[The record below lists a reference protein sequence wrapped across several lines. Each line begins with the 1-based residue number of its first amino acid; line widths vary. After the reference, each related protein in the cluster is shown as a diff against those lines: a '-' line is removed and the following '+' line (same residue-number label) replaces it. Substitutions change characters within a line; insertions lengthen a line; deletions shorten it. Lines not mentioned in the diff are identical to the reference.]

1 MDLQRAADSDRVH
14 AVRVRNATGLRHQ
27 IYLMLLITDL
37 LCIGLAFG
45 TSTLGPLL
53 DLHFPSWE
61 GLAIATLGLY
71 TGLAVNGGAYSLEAL
86 RSPRVG
92 LRRAVGALT
101 FTFIIIL
108 ILVYFLRADTGLS
121 RSLFAAVVLLSCALL
136 AISRKLVSAA
146 VQRRTGGAFV
156 SEVLILDDTLP
167 IADSESIPQ
176 IDAKAA
182 DLKPNLRDPMM
193 LHRFAKALAGVDRVI
208 IACKPEDKARWA
220 MVLKGANLRGEVVAP
235 EYDAVGAIGVASVGQ
250 CTTLVVATGP
260 LSMQNRAIKRA
271 LDLLIC
277 VPLLAALA
285 PLLVLT
291 ALAVKLDSAG
301 PILFRQKRVGRG
313 NALFE
318 IYKFRSMR
326 SDRLDSAGNTSASRD
341 DDRITR
347 VGKIIRRTSIDEL
360 PQLLNVLLG
369 SMSIVGPR
377 PHALGSLAG
386 ERLFWEVDERYW
398 HRHALKPGIT
408 GLAQVRGFRG
418 ATHRTD
424 DLTRRLQA
432 DLEYISGWSVWRD
445 VGIILSTAK
454 VIVHKNAY

>member
-1 MDLQRAADSDRVH
+1 MDLERAAV
-14 AVRVRNATGLRHQ
+14 VGRVRQIGLPNATRLRHQ
-27 IYLMLLITDL
+27 IYFLLLVTDL
-37 LCIGLAFG
+37 LCIAASFAI
-45 TSTLGPLL
+45 STLGRFYN
-53 DLHFPSWE
+53 LHFPDWE
-61 GLAIATLGLY
+61 GLGIATVGLY
-71 TGLAVNGGAYSLEAL
+71 AVLAFNGGAYSLDAL
-86 RSPRVG
+86 RSPRAG

-101 FTFIIIL
+101 FTFVIIL
-108 ILVYFLRADTGLS
+108 VLVYFLRADSGLS

-136 AISRKLVSAA
+136 AISRRLVGMA

-156 SEVLILDDTLP
+156 SEVLILDDVQP
-167 IADSESIPQ
+167 IAASERVAQ
-176 IDAKAA
+176 IDARAEN
-182 DLKPNLRDPMM
+182 LKPNLRDPMM
-193 LHRFAKALAGVDRVI
+193 LHRFATALSGVDRVI

-235 EYDAVGAIGVASVGQ
+235 EYDAMGAIGVASVGQ

-260 LSMQNRAIKRA
+260 LSMQNRIIKRV
-271 LDLLIC
+271 LDLVIC
-277 VPLLAALA
+277 LPLLAALA

-291 ALAVKLDSAG
+291 AIAIKLDSPG

-326 SDRLDSAGNTSASRD
+326 SDRLDSDGTTSARRD

-369 SMSIVGPR
+369 SMSVVGPR

-445 VGIILSTAK
+445 IGIILSTVK